1 MPQKSVREMSR
12 LEQLHYSLSAKTF
25 HAIWMISL
33 ILTGTAILM
42 EVVFYRKVVSGL
54 IENSEPLRESAH
66 LYLGLYIGVLVVVT
80 FLIGLFMAVV
90 GGRGLLRYAKK
101 QKEAAAEAMK
111 EQEKKEEEPMRKM
124 SISERASLAG
134 RLDDEK
140 PEDPKESE

>member
-1 MPQKSVREMSR
+1 MD
-12 LEQLHYSLSAKTF
+12 SLPNRSCIIMTIA
-25 HAIWMISL
+25 
-33 ILTGTAILM
+33 G
-42 EVVFYRKVVSGL
+42 
-54 IENSEPLRESAH
+54 
-66 LYLGLYIGVLVVVT
+66 LYLVYLGRNLLMDVIKKGGTENIG
-80 FLIGLFMAVV
+80 FGIAGGAFILIGLFMAVV